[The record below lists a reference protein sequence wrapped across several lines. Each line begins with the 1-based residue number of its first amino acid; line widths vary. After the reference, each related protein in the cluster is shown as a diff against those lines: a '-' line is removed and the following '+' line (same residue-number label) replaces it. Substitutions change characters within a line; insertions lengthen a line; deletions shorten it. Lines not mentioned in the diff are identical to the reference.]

1 MQTIR
6 QQDHEAQ
13 PGTATRDA
21 SPARASAA
29 ASVHPAKYLQLLPVV
44 LLLAAA
50 MPARLCHGLA
60 TEEEGM
66 FVSDAEHFPGWK
78 GTLPGAK
85 GGAFGGDPN
94 RARSM
99 HTGSLGKVTCW

>member
-1 MQTIR
+1 MQTER

-13 PGTATRDA
+13 PANAMRHAPPG
-21 SPARASAA
+21 RASAA
-29 ASVHPAKYLQLLPVV
+29 ASVLPATYRQLLPVV
-44 LLLAAA
+44 LLLVAAA
-50 MPARLCHGLA
+50 PARLCHALA

-94 RARSM
+94 RARSL
-99 HTGSLGKVTCW
+99 HTGSLGKVTSS